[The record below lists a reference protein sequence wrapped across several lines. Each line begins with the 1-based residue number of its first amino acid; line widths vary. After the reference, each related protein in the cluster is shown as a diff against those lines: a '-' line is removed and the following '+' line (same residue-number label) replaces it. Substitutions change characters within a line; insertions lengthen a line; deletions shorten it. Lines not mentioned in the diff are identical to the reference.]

1 MSSRTRMTV
10 GVSSWTASGPG
21 GSRRIKP
28 SSRTGERISRR
39 ATISGNGS
47 PTTLNSGRSSKSAT
61 APNWKRRARWETY
74 ATSQRGL
81 GRRTSRSSSAPR
93 TQSTTTPGLWKPLS
107 GRSSIG
113 TRQGK
118 ALMSGTGRG
127 LRIWSRNESI
137 SVAVQRRKKMAVKVA
152 INGLGRIGR
161 AALKLIL
168 DTAELE
174 LVAVNDIGSLE
185 NMAYLIKYDTVYGRY
200 ERDVEAADGALV
212 VDGEPISYLSEL
224 DPARLPWRDLGV
236 ELVFE
241 CTGLF
246 TKQEDAS
253 KHIEAGAKWV
263 ILSGPTSSADV
274 PTVVHGVNRPSGGT
288 SIISCASCTTN
299 NITPV
304 VEVLHR
310 HFGVEKALLTT
321 IHAYTATQAIVDG
334 PGGTRDFRR
343 GRAAAAN
350 FVPASTGAAIAT
362 TKALPEVRGR
372 FDGVAVRGP
381 VAVGSISD
389 LVFLLGRETTAEEVN
404 TALRE
409 EAGSES

>member
-1 MSSRTRMTV
+1 
-10 GVSSWTASGPG
+10 
-21 GSRRIKP
+21 
-28 SSRTGERISRR
+28 
-39 ATISGNGS
+39 
-47 PTTLNSGRSSKSAT
+47 
-61 APNWKRRARWETY
+61 
-74 ATSQRGL
+74 
-81 GRRTSRSSSAPR
+81 
-93 TQSTTTPGLWKPLS
+93 
-107 GRSSIG
+107 
-113 TRQGK
+113 
-118 ALMSGTGRG
+118 
-127 LRIWSRNESI
+127 
-137 SVAVQRRKKMAVKVA
+137 MAVKVA

-168 DTAELE
+168 DTPELE

-200 ERDVEAADGALV
+200 ERDVEAADEALI
-212 VDGEPISYLSEL
+212 VDGEPISYLSER
-224 DPARLPWRDLGV
+224 DPARLPWSDLGV

-246 TKQEDAS
+246 TKQEDAG
-253 KHIEAGAKWV
+253 KHIEAGATWV

-274 PTVVHGVNRPSGGT
+274 PTVVHGVNRPAGGT
-288 SIISCASCTTN
+288 SILSCASCTTN
-299 NITPV
+299 SITPV
-304 VEVLHR
+304 VEILHR

-334 PGGTRDFRR
+334 PSGKKDFRR

-362 TKALPEVRGR
+362 TKALPEVQGR

-389 LVFLLGRETTAEEVN
+389 LVFLLGRETTVEEVN
-404 TALRE
+404 AALRE
-409 EAGSES
+409 EAASERYREVLGVTEEPLVSSDIVGDPRASVVQLDMTRVVGGDLAKVMCWYDNEWGFTNQMVREALQDLGLKEAPPAVATSS

>member
-1 MSSRTRMTV
+1 MESKR
-10 GVSSWTASGPG
+10 
-21 GSRRIKP
+21 
-28 SSRTGERISRR
+28 
-39 ATISGNGS
+39 
-47 PTTLNSGRSSKSAT
+47 GRSTFRFKG
-61 APNWKRRARWETY
+61 E
-74 ATSQRGL
+74 
-81 GRRTSRSSSAPR
+81 
-93 TQSTTTPGLWKPLS
+93 
-107 GRSSIG
+107 
-113 TRQGK
+113 
-118 ALMSGTGRG
+118 
-127 LRIWSRNESI
+127 E
-137 SVAVQRRKKMAVKVA
+137 KMAVKVA

-168 DTAELE
+168 DTPELA

-212 VDGEPISYLSEL
+212 VDGEPINYLSER
-224 DPARLPWRDLGV
+224 DPARLPWSDLGV

-253 KHIEAGAKWV
+253 KHIEAGATWV

-288 SIISCASCTTN
+288 SILLGAGCTTN
-299 NITPV
+299 NIPRGG
-304 VEVLHR
+304 ESLNR

-334 PGGTRDFRR
+334 PGGKKDFRR

-362 TKALPEVRGR
+362 TKALPEMQGR

-389 LVFLLGRETTAEEVN
+389 LVFLLGRETSAKEVN
-404 TALRE
+404 AALRK
-409 EAGSES
+409 EAASERYREVLGVTEDPLVSSDIVGDPRASVVQLDMTRVVGGDLAKVMCWYDNEWGFTNQMVRQALQDLGLKETPPL

>member
-1 MSSRTRMTV
+1 
-10 GVSSWTASGPG
+10 
-21 GSRRIKP
+21 
-28 SSRTGERISRR
+28 
-39 ATISGNGS
+39 
-47 PTTLNSGRSSKSAT
+47 
-61 APNWKRRARWETY
+61 
-74 ATSQRGL
+74 
-81 GRRTSRSSSAPR
+81 
-93 TQSTTTPGLWKPLS
+93 
-107 GRSSIG
+107 
-113 TRQGK
+113 
-118 ALMSGTGRG
+118 
-127 LRIWSRNESI
+127 
-137 SVAVQRRKKMAVKVA
+137 MAVKVA

-161 AALKLIL
+161 AALKLIME
-168 DTAELE
+168 TPELE

-200 ERDVEAADGALV
+200 GKDVEAADGALV
-212 VDGEPISYLSEL
+212 VDGEHISYLSER
-224 DPARLPWRDLGV
+224 DPAQLLWSDLGV

-253 KHIEAGAKWV
+253 KHIEAGASWV
-263 ILSGPTSSADV
+263 ILSGPTSSDDV
-274 PTVVHGVNRPSGGT
+274 PTVVHGVNRPGGDT
-288 SIISCASCTTN
+288 SILSCASCTTN

-321 IHAYTATQAIVDG
+321 MHAYTATQAIVDG
-334 PGGTRDFRR
+334 PGGTKAFRR

-362 TKALPEVRGR
+362 TKALPEVQGR
-372 FDGVAVRGP
+372 FDGVALRGP

-404 TALRE
+404 AAL
-409 EAGSES
+409 

>member
-1 MSSRTRMTV
+1 LRFK
-10 GVSSWTASGPG
+10 G
-21 GSRRIKP
+21 G
-28 SSRTGERISRR
+28 
-39 ATISGNGS
+39 
-47 PTTLNSGRSSKSAT
+47 
-61 APNWKRRARWETY
+61 
-74 ATSQRGL
+74 
-81 GRRTSRSSSAPR
+81 
-93 TQSTTTPGLWKPLS
+93 
-107 GRSSIG
+107 
-113 TRQGK
+113 
-118 ALMSGTGRG
+118 
-127 LRIWSRNESI
+127 
-137 SVAVQRRKKMAVKVA
+137 KKVAVKVA

-168 DTAELE
+168 DTPELE

-212 VDGEPISYLSEL
+212 IDGEPISYLSER
-224 DPARLPWRDLGV
+224 DPARLPWSDLGV

-253 KHIEAGAKWV
+253 KHIEAGATWV
-263 ILSGPTSSADV
+263 ILSGPTSSVDV

-299 NITPV
+299 SITPV

-321 IHAYTATQAIVDG
+321 IHAYTATQAIVDS
-334 PGGTRDFRR
+334 PGGTKDFRR
-343 GRAAAAN
+343 GRAGAAN

-362 TKALPEVRGR
+362 TKALPEVQER

-389 LVFLLGRETTAEEVN
+389 LVFLLGRETTAEEIN
-404 TALRE
+404 AALRE
-409 EAGSES
+409 EAASERYREVLGVTEDPLVSSDIVGDPRASVVQLDMTRVVGGDLAKVMCWYDNEWGFTNQMVRQALQDLGLKEAPPGVATS